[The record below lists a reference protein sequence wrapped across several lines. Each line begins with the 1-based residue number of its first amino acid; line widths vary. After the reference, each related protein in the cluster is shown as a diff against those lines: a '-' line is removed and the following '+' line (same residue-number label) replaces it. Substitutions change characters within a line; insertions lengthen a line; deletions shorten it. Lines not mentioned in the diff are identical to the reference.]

1 MRRLFKCWPHFTPR
15 CCVHCALQKQSH
27 TKNAEQPPNAQVAPM
42 SRSSWWGGFAGVVIG
57 AVIDF
62 AAMGFGR
69 TYLVC
74 AVGGGAAL
82 VANVVVAKYWAMEEL
97 MPCDMRGCGIVV
109 VGAGICAS
117 TATAAKSYT
126 VPQLQLK
133 FGSTEFL
140 AAAVVTAGACA
151 T

>member
-15 CCVHCALQKQSH
+15 CCVYCALQKQSH

-74 AVGGGAAL
+74 AVGGGAA
-82 VANVVVAKYWAMEEL
+82 VSAAPEAEGDPEPSSEE
-97 MPCDMRGCGIVV
+97 RI
-109 VGAGICAS
+109 A
-117 TATAAKSYT
+117 
-126 VPQLQLK
+126 
-133 FGSTEFL
+133 L
-140 AAAVVTAGACA
+140 AAAVAAVVAAAVDEDAAGGCGPCDVGTAASPGSFL
-151 T
+151 